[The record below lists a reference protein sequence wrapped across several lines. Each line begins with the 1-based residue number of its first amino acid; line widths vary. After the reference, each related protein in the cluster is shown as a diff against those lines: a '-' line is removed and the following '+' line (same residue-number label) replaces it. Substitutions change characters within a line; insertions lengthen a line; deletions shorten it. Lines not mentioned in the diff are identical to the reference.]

1 MKKIINAI
9 LITLALGFMAC
20 GGGDKTLDVP
30 DGILDREEFKA
41 VLIDFQLA
49 EAAISEERG
58 RHDEIEYKT
67 NLYYYSLFKKHGI
80 TRKEFEKNIR
90 YYTKYPEEFT
100 AIYEEV
106 INELSKL
113 QGKVKSDKK

>member
-1 MKKIINAI
+1 MKKTIYAI
-9 LITLALGFMAC
+9 LITLALGLIAC

-30 DGILDREEFKA
+30 EDILEREEFKA

-49 EAAISEERG
+49 EAAISEDRG
-58 RHDEIEYKT
+58 RHDEVEYKT

-80 TRKEFEKNIR
+80 TREEFKKNLR
-90 YYTKYPEEFT
+90 YYTQYPEEFT

-113 QGKVKSDKK
+113 QGKIKSD